1 MAEKSWKEAIITV
14 LSESKEPVHYTD
26 ITERI
31 LTRGLKTT
39 SGATPVATV
48 NAHMAASIKHDGAA
62 SPFIRVARGMFT
74 LRAANGAATPQ
85 RVVEPEPET
94 ETSADVIRAFGIY
107 WQREHVVWR
116 RQPRVYGRQQVAAK
130 SVDFGSQRG
139 VYVLADHH
147 TVVYVGRAIE
157 RPLGQRL
164 YEHTLDRLS
173 GRWNR
178 FSWFGLYSV
187 ADTGKLIEEEL
198 APTFASI
205 VTAFEAILIETLEPP
220 QNRRRGDDFNAVE
233 YMQDIDPEL
242 REQELQ
248 TTLRSIEQKLRQA
261 Q

>member
-1 MAEKSWKEAIITV
+1 MAEQSWKNAIITV
-14 LSESKEPVHYTD
+14 LSESKDPLHYAD

-31 LTRGLKTT
+31 LTRGLKSTA
-39 SGATPVATV
+39 GATPDATV
-48 NAHMAASIKHDGAA
+48 NAQIAASIKHDGTD
-62 SPFIRVARGMFT
+62 SPFFRVAKGIFT
-74 LRAANGAATPQ
+74 LRPKNGAVAPQ
-85 RVVEPEPET
+85 PVIESET
-94 ETSADVIRAFGIY
+94 ETSDDVIRAFGIY

-116 RQPRVYGRQQVAAK
+116 RQPRLYGRQQVAAK
-130 SVDFGSQRG
+130 SVDFGGQRG

-147 TVVYVGRAIE
+147 TVIYVGRAVE

-178 FSWFGLYSV
+178 FSWFGLYGV
-187 ADTGKLIEEEL
+187 ADTGKLTENEL

-220 QNRRRGDDFNAVE
+220 QNRRRGDDFTAVE
-233 YMQDIDPEL
+233 YIQDIDPEL
-242 REQELQ
+242 REQEVQ
-248 TTLRSIEQKLRQA
+248 NTLRNIEQKLRQA

>member
-1 MAEKSWKEAIITV
+1 MAERSWKDAIITV
-14 LSESKEPVHYTD
+14 LSESKEPLHYTD

-31 LTRGLKTT
+31 LSRGLKTT

-48 NAHMAASIKHDGAA
+48 NAHIAASIKHDGEA
-62 SPFIRVARGMFT
+62 SPFIRVARGLFT
-74 LRAANGAATPQ
+74 LRANNGTGISLKAT
-85 RVVEPEPET
+85 ET
-94 ETSADVIRAFGIY
+94 DIETSAEVIRAFGIY

-116 RQPRVYGRQQVAAK
+116 RQPRLFGRQQVAAK
-130 SVDFGSQRG
+130 SVDFGAQRG

-147 TVVYVGRAIE
+147 TVVYVGRAID

-164 YEHTLDRLS
+164 FEHTLDRLS

-178 FSWFGLYSV
+178 FSWFGLWDVS
-187 ADTGKLIEEEL
+187 DTGKLTEPEL
-198 APTFASI
+198 APTIASI
-205 VTAFEAILIETLEPP
+205 VTAFEALLIETLEPP

-233 YMQDIDPEL
+233 YIQDIDPEL

-248 TTLRSIEQKLRQA
+248 STLRSIEQKLRQA